1 MSNDGVAG
9 VITPDEAANVQVLTE
24 ELYASLK
31 RLARAQRSRLRVG
44 ETMQTTAVVSEAYL
58 KLSRQSGWKSRDH
71 FLNTAARVMRQVLVD
86 YARAH
91 LAAKRGGWREEDS
104 LDEVAALLGE
114 PAPQVL
120 GIDTALV
127 RLEQLEPRLARI
139 VECRFFAGYSEGETA
154 RLLGLSTRTVQ
165 RDWLKAKAWLYQEL
179 EEPAA

>member
-1 MSNDGVAG
+1 MFTKGGAEAAAS
-9 VITPDEAANVQVLTE
+9 DEAANLQALTE

-91 LAAKRGGWREEDS
+91 LAAKRGGWQDEDS
-104 LDEVAALLGE
+104 IDEVAALLGE

-120 GIDTALV
+120 GIDTALN
-127 RLEQLEPRLARI
+127 RLEQVDARLARI
-139 VECRFFAGYSEGETA
+139 VECRFFAGYNDGETA
-154 RLLGLSTRTVQ
+154 RLLGMSTRTVQ

-179 EEPAA
+179 AEPTA

>member
-1 MSNDGVAG
+1 MFNKGVSEAAA
-9 VITPDEAANVQVLTE
+9 PDEAANLQALTE

-58 KLSRQSGWKSRDH
+58 KLSRQTGWKSRDH

-91 LAAKRGGWREEDS
+91 LAAKRGGWQEEECI
-104 LDEVAALLGE
+104 DEVAALLGE

-120 GIDTALV
+120 GIDTALG
-127 RLEQLEPRLARI
+127 RLEQVDARLARI
-139 VECRFFAGYSEGETA
+139 VECRFFAGYSDGETA
-154 RLLGLSTRTVQ
+154 RLLGLSARTVQ

-179 EEPAA
+179 EEPTA

>member
-1 MSNDGVAG
+1 MSNDGIAG
-9 VITPDEAANVQVLTE
+9 AQAPDEAPNLQLLTE

-44 ETMQTTAVVSEAYL
+44 ETMQTTALVSEAYL

-91 LAAKRGGWREEDS
+91 LAAKRGGWQEQES
-104 LDEVAALLGE
+104 VDEVASLLGE

-120 GIDTALV
+120 GIDTALG

-139 VECRFFAGYSEGETA
+139 VECRFFAGYSDGETA

-179 EEPAA
+179 DHPG

>member
-1 MSNDGVAG
+1 MFSKSGSGAMA
-9 VITPDEAANVQVLTE
+9 PEEAANLTALTE

-31 RLARAQRSRLRVG
+31 RLARAQRGRLRVG
-44 ETMQTTAVVSEAYL
+44 ETMQTTALVSEAYL

-91 LAAKRGGWREEDS
+91 LTAKRGGWRDEESID
-104 LDEVAALLGE
+104 DVAALLGE

-120 GIDTALV
+120 GIDGALV
-127 RLEQLEPRLARI
+127 RLEQVDPRLARI
-139 VECRFFAGYSEGETA
+139 VECRFFAGYSDGETA

>member
-1 MSNDGVAG
+1 MSNDGAAG
-9 VITPDEAANVQVLTE
+9 ALAPDETADLQVLTE

-91 LAAKRGGWREEDS
+91 LAAKRGGWQEQDS
-104 LDEVAALLGE
+104 LDEVASLLGE

-120 GIDTALV
+120 GIDSALG

-139 VECRFFAGYSEGETA
+139 VECRFFAGYSESETA

-179 EEPAA
+179 GQPG